1 MNRTEE
7 LEDQVR
13 RLTST
18 VDEMETR
25 MARLESAE
33 PDIKNGST
41 RSSRRGF
48 LRLGAAA
55 ALGSMG
61 WAAAKALPAA
71 AANAGNFTLGQAN
84 LAESPTTIQGDIVGA
99 TGPPV
104 QVLAAEDSTFSSA
117 ALGTAGGFTGTLQG
131 LGNGNVGATNPIV
144 EGVDG
149 WAQGSRAYGVY
160 GLTDTGT
167 GVVGESATGI
177 GLYARRT
184 GRIRQDGLTSAGTPP
199 YSPNDFEFVRDSGG
213 VPYVSVAGG
222 VWKQVATTDMGF
234 HIFPNG
240 RRVWDGWAQPTGP
253 GTYGPVDATMQVY
266 PTPASSG
273 VPVGAKAAFC
283 AVQSYNAGY
292 LFIYPDGTANP
303 NIANWTGIADG
314 QLNLLYMFVPLSA
327 TGKFLFTANFT
338 GRKFFDVWGYL
349 V

>member
-18 VDEMETR
+18 VDDMKAR
-25 MARLESAE
+25 MTRLESAE
-33 PDIKNGST
+33 PEANNGSK

-55 ALGSMG
+55 ALGSLG
-61 WAAAKALPAA
+61 WAAAKTIPASALTGGP
-71 AANAGNFTLGQAN
+71 TLLGTAN
-84 LAESPTTIQGDIVGA
+84 LAENPTTIAADGG
-99 TGPPV
+99 TPPV
-104 QVLAAEDSTFSSA
+104 QVLAAQDSSFSSG
-117 ALGTAGGFTGTLQG
+117 ALTTAGGFLGTLQG
-131 LGNGNVGATNPIV
+131 LGSGAGGNPIV

-149 WAQGSRAYGVY
+149 WAQGTKAFGVY
-160 GLTDTGT
+160 GLTDSGT

-199 YSPNDFEFVRDSGG
+199 YAPNDFEFVRDSNG
-213 VPYVSVAGG
+213 VPYVSVAAG

-240 RRVWDGWAQPTGP
+240 RRVWDGFAQPTGP
-253 GTYGPVDATMQVY
+253 GTYGPVDATTQVY
-266 PTPASSG
+266 PSVAPSG

-283 AVQSYNAGY
+283 AVQSYSAGY
-292 LFIYPDGTANP
+292 LILYPDGAANP
-303 NIANWTGIADG
+303 NIANWSGTVEGL
-314 QLNLLYMFVPLSA
+314 LNLLYMFVPLSA
-327 TGKFLFTANFT
+327 AGKFNFEARFT
-338 GRKFFDVWGYL
+338 GRKFIDVWGYL

>member
-1 MNRTEE
+1 
-7 LEDQVR
+7 
-13 RLTST
+13 
-18 VDEMETR
+18 
-25 MARLESAE
+25 
-33 PDIKNGST
+33 
-41 RSSRRGF
+41 
-48 LRLGAAA
+48 
-55 ALGSMG
+55 
-61 WAAAKALPAA
+61 
-71 AANAGNFTLGQAN
+71 
-84 LAESPTTIQGDIVGA
+84 
-99 TGPPV
+99 
-104 QVLAAEDSTFSSA
+104 
-117 ALGTAGGFTGTLQG
+117 
-131 LGNGNVGATNPIV
+131 
-144 EGVDG
+144 
-149 WAQGSRAYGVY
+149 VY
-160 GLTDTGT
+160 GLTDSGT

-184 GRIRQDGLTSAGTPP
+184 GRIRQDGLTSSGTPP
-199 YSPNDFEFVRDSGG
+199 YAPNDFEFVRDTNG

-234 HIFPNG
+234 HIFPSG
-240 RRVWDGWAQPTGP
+240 QRVWDGWAQPTAP
-253 GTYGPVDATMQVY
+253 GTYGPVDATTRVY
-266 PTPASSG
+266 PSVAPSG